1 MNRPTK
7 SLKHLFQESNMPPW
21 VRDGLPLIF
30 IDHTLILVPGLGISS
45 ELKSKSSEMGLVIEL
60 TP

>member
-1 MNRPTK
+1 
-7 SLKHLFQESNMPPW
+7 MPPW